1 MSLLTI
7 RIPAVI
13 VALLILVAAP
23 ACDED
28 RAPAATSTA
37 TSATSA
43 TSGTSTS
50 TVPLPT
56 ATLSPTGTSQ
66 ATASTPAASSTP
78 VRTPSQPPPTATQ
91 PPTGTPSPPPSV
103 TATPSATPTTVQ
115 HVPGTLGAPM
125 RLSPGVEADLGE
137 GRSLAFLA
145 VTGDSRCP
153 ADVQCVWAGEATL
166 QFEWTEPGQ
175 LQRVALVASPAT
187 GSVALPNG
195 YRLRLL
201 SLEPAPRSTRP
212 IAQSEYVATVTVE
225 ASASQTASGV
235 FGTVR
240 VGPSCPVQ
248 RESDPC
254 PDRPLSAT
262 LVFRNPAGTEVAR
275 TLSDAAGF
283 YSVALPAGKYTI
295 VPFTPGGGT
304 LPRGVEQDIEVPVS
318 QWITADV
325 TYDSGIR

>member
-7 RIPAVI
+7 RIPAI
-13 VALLILVAAP
+13 IAALVILVAAP

-28 RAPAATSTA
+28 HAPAATSSATTA
-37 TSATSA
+37 TG
-43 TSGTSTS
+43 GTSTP
-50 TVPLPT
+50 TVTLPT

-66 ATASTPAASSTP
+66 APASATTSTSTP
-78 VRTPSQPPPTATQ
+78 VRTPSLPPPTVTQ
-91 PPTGTPSPPPSV
+91 PPRGTPSPSPSV
-103 TATPSATPTTVQ
+103 TATPSPSATPTTVQ

-166 QFEWTEPGQ
+166 QLEWTEPGQ
-175 LQRVALVASPAT
+175 LQRVALVAAPAT

-201 SLEPAPRSTRP
+201 SLEPAPRSTRA
-212 IAQSEYVATVTVE
+212 IAQSEYVATVVVE
-225 ASASQTASGV
+225 AGTAQAASGV

-248 RESDPC
+248 RESAPC

-275 TLSDAAGF
+275 TLSDSAGF

-295 VPFTPGGGT
+295 VPFTPGGAT

-325 TYDSGIR
+325 SYDSGIR